1 MISPLRSWF
10 SLTGAKASIPPGHS
24 KRIEKK
30 TKGGLT
36 QLVLVGILLI
46 SAILRLVGTNQIF
59 TYVFHPINSIMSGF
73 RLTLAPWFSGD
84 PLLENF
90 FVQLVLFY
98 RGITAPLILY
108 LDLTIFE
115 LLDIRYSE
123 FLLTVPFIL
132 VGLLGLIA
140 LYALGRRLFGV
151 RVGIL
156 AALFMGLASWHVAN
170 SRTPQSLV
178 GVFLV
183 QVLIFLALDKLF
195 EKRTRYWGFLSALI
209 LSLEIMSNNG
219 FPFTLLVV
227 GYFLVARSMQNGLNW
242 PQDLWRVIRQSRFLA
257 WAILPLLALVFQ
269 GILFV
274 LAMSRNELLG
284 LLAWSN
290 QHSRYFFDVG
300 PSVIIHEEAAP
311 LGLHHLVS
319 MLKSI
324 QNIGIGLNLFF
335 ASVCLFSFLFHF
347 RHLWRFNQ
355 TGTMVFWY
363 VVLGL
368 PQILF
373 FYTYPEIVAT
383 NIAIPLS
390 LLGAKLISDIWE
402 KRKIWG
408 IVLVVV
414 VLTEGLTGTLYT
426 NLSLA
431 LPRWGGYV
439 PAVAENARNAA
450 KGIRGVKSVALFVR
464 TRIPKGDKVYV
475 NSYDLVSEL
484 YFDRQLCRCREE
496 GSKLLFS
503 GREDRAN
510 SDIQWFVEY
519 NPWID
524 VWGELTGHMEYERW
538 VKRKTRLGRSDEGL
552 HVVAVGSDGNLM
564 LWKVFAGQS
573 MDVTKVDHKKAEV
586 QFNREYMKPGRF
598 FTNRL
603 GGMTFWME

>member
-1 MISPLRSWF
+1 M
-10 SLTGAKASIPPGHS
+10 TGAKASIPPGQGR
-24 KRIEKK
+24 RIEKK
-30 TKGGLT
+30 TAGRLI
-36 QLVLVGILLI
+36 QLSLIGILFV
-46 SAILRLVGTNQIF
+46 STILRLVGTNQIF

-73 RLTLAPWFSGD
+73 RLTLAPWFSGE

-98 RGITAPLILY
+98 RGITAPLIFY
-108 LDLTIFE
+108 LNLTIFE
-115 LLDIRYSE
+115 LFDIQYSE
-123 FLLTVPFIL
+123 FLLTVPF
-132 VGLLGLIA
+132 VFAGLLGLIA
-140 LYALGRRLFGV
+140 LYVLGRRLFGV
-151 RVGIL
+151 RVGLL

-178 GVFLV
+178 VVFLV
-183 QVLIFLALDKLF
+183 QVLIFLFLDKLF

-209 LSLEIMSNNG
+209 LSLEIMGNNG

-227 GYFLVARSMQNGLNW
+227 GYFLIARSMQNGLDW
-242 PQDLWRVIRQSRFLA
+242 PQELRRVISQSRFLV

-269 GILFV
+269 GVLFI

-300 PSVIIHEEAAP
+300 PSVIIHDEATP

-319 MLKSI
+319 MIKSI

-335 ASVCLFSFLFHF
+335 ASVCLLSFFLHI
-347 RHLWRFNQ
+347 RYLWRFNQ

-390 LLGAKLISDIWE
+390 LLGAKLLSDVWE
-402 KRKIWG
+402 KRRVWG
-408 IVLVVV
+408 IVLVVL
-414 VLTEGLTGTLYT
+414 VLTEGLTGTLFT

-431 LPRWGGYV
+431 VPRWGGYV
-439 PAVAENARNAA
+439 PAVAENARNSA
-450 KGIRGVKSVALFVR
+450 KGVRGVKSAALFVR
-464 TRIPKGDKVYV
+464 ARIPKEDKVYV

-484 YFDRQLCRCREE
+484 YFDRQLCRCRGE
-496 GSKLLFS
+496 GRKLLFS
-503 GREDRAN
+503 GQEDRAN
-510 SDIQWFVEY
+510 LDIRWFVEY

-524 VWGELTGHMEYERW
+524 VWGELTGHVEYENW
-538 VKRKTRLGRSDEGL
+538 VKRKMRLGKPDEGL
-552 HVVAVGSDGNLM
+552 HMVAVGSDGNLV
-564 LWKVFAGQS
+564 LWKVFTDQS
-573 MDVTKVDHKKAEV
+573 MDVTVVNHKKAEA
-586 QFNREYMKPGRF
+586 QFDREYMRPDRF